1 MRTLMAALLA
11 AAFLAETA
19 LAASMDPMSVAPEMY
34 KKLFENEQVRVMEV
48 TFAPGG
54 KIAMHSH
61 PDHFVYVVEG
71 GSLRITDDAGKVTD
85 ATVAPGQVLWFD
97 GQSHRAENTGGSQVR
112 LTVTELKNR
121 AAPRPREGTKAP

>member
-11 AAFLAETA
+11 AALLAETS
-19 LAASMDPMSVAPEMY
+19 LAASTDPLSVAPEMY
-34 KKLFENEQVRVMEV
+34 KKLFENDQVRVMEV

-71 GSLRITDDAGKVTD
+71 GTMRITDDTGKVTD
-85 ATVAPGQVLWFD
+85 AVVTPGQVLWMD
-97 GQSHRAENTGGSQVR
+97 AQSHRAENTGSSPLR
-112 LTVTELKNR
+112 LTVTELKGR